1 MHSKKAVHL
10 QNACSIGK
18 NSLISFKNY
27 PVFQNIARLNRLTNA
42 LVGLLA
48 FFTLLYL
55 GRSLLIPLT
64 ASAILSLAI
73 YPPVAFLE
81 RKMHRGIAILLVL
94 FLIICALSAIVTLI
108 ALQISSFVKD
118 LPLLGQKIADLLLSV
133 QDFVDNT
140 LQIDPERQFSL
151 LRDNIM
157 SFFNTG
163 INIVG
168 TTINITSGILFYLFM
183 MPVYIFFM
191 IYYHE
196 IWSNFLLEV
205 SPLQHRPLLS
215 EILAKMNRV
224 VRNYVGGMF
233 LVIIIVSILN
243 TIGFLIVGIQYA
255 LFFGTLISFL
265 AIIPYFGIFMA
276 STLAVLYAF
285 ITKDSLWYPA
295 GVLIVNSVVQFLEA
309 NFITPTIMRQQVQ
322 LNPLIAITG
331 LLFGGFLWGVM
342 GMILSIPCLAILKMI
357 LDNIEPFRPYG
368 RLLGVEKP
376 QSNIMPPP
384 QLPENPPN

>member
-1 MHSKKAVHL
+1 M
-10 QNACSIGK
+10 
-18 NSLISFKNY
+18 
-27 PVFQNIARLNRLTNA
+27 FQNPARLNQLTNA
-42 LVGLLA
+42 LVGVLA

-73 YPPVAFLE
+73 YPLVALLE

-94 FLIICALSAIVTLI
+94 FLIICMLSAIITLI

-118 LPLLGQKIADLLLSV
+118 LPLLEQKIADLLLSL

-191 IYYHE
+191 IYYRE

-205 SPLQHRPLLS
+205 SPRQHRPLLS
-215 EILAKMNRV
+215 EILAKMNLV

-265 AIIPYFGIFMA
+265 AIIPYFGIFLA

-309 NFITPTIMRQQVQ
+309 NFITPSIMRQQVQ

-368 RLLGVEKP
+368 RLMGVEKP
-376 QSNIMPPP
+376 PKKSQPTP
-384 QLPENPPN
+384 QLPENPDN